1 VGRCGAACDG
11 DDRDLR
17 RCRRVIGRVHP
28 DRVDWGN
35 QNALHAARNQVLH
48 AVDLLELVLVGGHRG
63 HVPAELLRARANAA
77 QHGDVERV
85 VVLRERDADGG
96 LLLAGRGYR
105 QRERGRKHQG
115 GGKRGH
121 AKPEHVKTPPYQGSV
136 IGRRRNRSDHW
147 LLCERSLSAAAA
159 ARTRPPPATRCKEES
174 KLSRLSALPSTI
186 MMKPP
191 MTLL

>member
-1 VGRCGAACDG
+1 ARFSASA
-11 DDRDLR
+11 
-17 RCRRVIGRVHP
+17 HP
-28 DRVDWGN
+28 VATP
-35 QNALHAARNQVLH
+35 QPILC
-48 AVDLLELVLVGGHRG
+48 
-63 HVPAELLRARANAA
+63 ARANAA

-159 ARTRPPPATRCKEES
+159 AMITAPTATRCQ
-174 KLSRLSALPSTI
+174 
-186 MMKPP
+186 
-191 MTLL
+191 